1 MAQEKSNVGEPPAD
15 RSLVLTRV
23 FDAPRKLVFEACTTK
38 EHLDRWMAPR
48 GFTVPS
54 SGGDLREGG
63 AWHCLMIAPN
73 GERYPVSGVYRK
85 IVPGELLVFSHAWEG
100 DDGKPEHETTVTM
113 RFEDAG
119 AGKTKL
125 TLEQSI
131 FKSVE
136 SRNGH
141 LGGWTECLDKLGE
154 LLATLEGRSA

>member
-1 MAQEKSNVGEPPAD
+1 MAPEKSNVTESPAD

-23 FDAPRKLVFEACTTK
+23 FDAPRKLVFEACTKK

-73 GERYPVSGVYRK
+73 GEGHAVGGVYRK
-85 IVPGELLVFSHAWEG
+85 VVPNELLVFSHAWKD

-113 RFEDAG
+113 RFEDTG
-119 AGKTKL
+119 TGGTKL

-136 SRNGH
+136 SRDGH
-141 LGGWTECLDKLGE
+141 RGGWTECLDKLGE
-154 LLATLEGRSA
+154 LLATLEGKNA